1 MEKTWAV
8 LATVMKF
15 ISSQL
20 IVSSL
25 CLIGVG
31 LAGCEPSMEITP
43 IAQLS
48 AQTDHLKQSVLVEG
62 VVRDRAP
69 FLNNAAYQLQDES
82 GEIWVLTSNSLP
94 ESGQA
99 VTIKAKIKTK
109 SIVISN
115 QEVQEVYLQEEK
127 LTSVN
132 N

>member
-1 MEKTWAV
+1 
-8 LATVMKF
+8 MKF

-20 IVSSL
+20 IVSSC
-25 CLIGVG
+25 CLISFGLVG
-31 LAGCEPSMEITP
+31 CDPSMEVTP

-48 AQTDHLKQSVLVEG
+48 AQSDRLEQSVLVEG

-69 FLNNAAYQLQDES
+69 FLKNAAYQLQDDS
-82 GEIWVLTSNSLP
+82 GNIWVFTNNQLP

-99 VTIKAKIKTK
+99 VTIKAIIKAK
-109 SIVISN
+109 SIVINN
-115 QEVQEVYLQEEK
+115 QEVQEVYLQEET